1 MTTLF
6 ERDEID
12 INRLVFTREAAQSAM
27 AFFLGADPDMQFA
40 LFRTMLASI
49 SVKEVEAT
57 MLAQLLMVL
66 ITEGVEASENY
77 IRAEAALAGISS
89 TE

>member
-1 MTTLF
+1 MSTLF
-6 ERDEID
+6 ERDEFD
-12 INRLVFTREAAQSAM
+12 TDRLVFTREAGQSAM
-27 AFFLGADPDMQFA
+27 AFFLSADPDMQFA

-49 SVKEVEAT
+49 SVREIEAT
-57 MLAQLLMVL
+57 MMAKLLRVM

-77 IRAEAALAGISS
+77 IRTEAARAGITS